1 VKNKK
6 NYINKK
12 ALSCAEPRHLIWRIK
27 RKNRSN
33 GLACRRV
40 EEPKKVW

>member
-1 VKNKK
+1 M
-6 NYINKK
+6 KK
-12 ALSCAEPRHLIWRIK
+12 ALPCAELRQ

-40 EEPKKVW
+40 EEPKKV